1 MGINFL
7 DIVHQDNLK
16 DFKMAFETLKPGE
29 NCRMLILLRNG
40 IGEYYWTDMVISNN
54 GKILSG
60 ENVIEVRCYF
70 LSAVESRYLMALDNV
85 NKYRTILS
93 TYRNYLFDY
102 NSYTDM
108 FTIYLYRGNQCN
120 APIKVTLEQFRER
133 MLRILRSDSE
143 RKEFATFYNYLKNG
157 SNMFSCMVY
166 LPLNEHNDELY
177 KFKVNGD
184 SLFSTNKTSVVAG
197 YLETVDGCVSDV
209 IPYYATSEAVDSATG
224 LLNKRACMEY
234 TKSVIASKDDK
245 IHYMIM
251 FDVDNF
257 KSINDTYGHLFG
269 DEVLSKVACIINAN
283 LNGRGI
289 VGRFG
294 GDEFYIF
301 TNNIKDEEDLRIL
314 LTTMRKELQYAFD
327 SRIEDF
333 GVTLSVGVS
342 LFPKDGTD
350 YEELFRKADKCLY
363 FAKEKGRNRFIIY
376 NESKHG
382 SLENNSRH
390 IHKILDL
397 SDHSEYMSGVV
408 SDIILELVSRGK
420 DAIDDVANNI
430 IEQFEIDGLRIYND
444 NSELIYSCGEYKR
457 MPDMTNILNDKA
469 FLSRYNKNNSMS
481 IGIVSSVEAWH
492 KELYNELSDSNIMA
506 FISTWFEFKYRRYY
520 FFYDVFNHKSRWNDY
535 DRNFVLIISKIIASV
550 L

>member
-1 MGINFL
+1 
-7 DIVHQDNLK
+7 
-16 DFKMAFETLKPGE
+16 MAFETIKPGE

-70 LSAVESRYLMALDNV
+70 LSAVESRYLLALDNV

-120 APIKVTLEQFRER
+120 APIKGTLEQFRER

-166 LPLNEHNDELY
+166 LPLDEHNDELY

-184 SLFSTNKTSVVAG
+184 SLFSINKTSVVAG

-257 KSINDTYGHLFG
+257 KSINDTYGHALG
-269 DEVLSKVACIINAN
+269 DEVIKAAAKV
-283 LNGRGI
+283 LKDTFRSSDI
-289 VGRFG
+289 VGRAG
-294 GDEFYIF
+294 GDEFMVLMKNVRWDKVIERQMLELCRKFENLKIESIPCGAIHCSIGAAYYPDHGMNF
-301 TNNIKDEEDLRIL
+301 DELYH
-314 LTTMRKELQYAFD
+314 YAD
-327 SRIEDF
+327 EA
-333 GVTLSVGVS
+333 L
-342 LFPKDGTD
+342 
-350 YEELFRKADKCLY
+350 YE
-363 FAKEKGRNRFIIY
+363 AKRQGRNTYVIY
-376 NESKHG
+376 HQEK
-382 SLENNSRH
+382 EN
-390 IHKILDL
+390 
-397 SDHSEYMSGVV
+397 
-408 SDIILELVSRGK
+408 
-420 DAIDDVANNI
+420 
-430 IEQFEIDGLRIYND
+430 
-444 NSELIYSCGEYKR
+444 
-457 MPDMTNILNDKA
+457 LN
-469 FLSRYNKNNSMS
+469 
-481 IGIVSSVEAWH
+481 H
-492 KELYNELSDSNIMA
+492 
-506 FISTWFEFKYRRYY
+506 
-520 FFYDVFNHKSRWNDY
+520 
-535 DRNFVLIISKIIASV
+535 
-550 L
+550 